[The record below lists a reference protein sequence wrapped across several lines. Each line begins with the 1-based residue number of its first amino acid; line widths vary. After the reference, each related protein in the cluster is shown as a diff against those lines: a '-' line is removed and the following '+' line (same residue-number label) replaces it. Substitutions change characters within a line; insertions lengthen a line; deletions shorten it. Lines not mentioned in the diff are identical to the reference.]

1 MRSSRTGFALLDV
14 IFATLVFGL
23 GGLAAAGLMIR
34 SVRIARNA
42 SELRTTST
50 RMAEVSDSLMWTSGT
65 GAGARVFADGKVRW
79 TSTGALLYLEGWGG
93 DTTGIPIA
101 ELWAPRW

>member
-1 MRSSRTGFALLDV
+1 MRSSRAGFALLDV

-34 SVRIARNA
+34 SGRIAHTA
-42 SELRTTST
+42 SELRRTST
-50 RMAEVSDSLMWTSGT
+50 RMGEVSDSLMWTPAT

-79 TSTGALLYLEGWGG
+79 ASTGAVIHLEGWGG

>member
-1 MRSSRTGFALLDV
+1 MKSGRSGFALLDV

-34 SVRIARNA
+34 SSRIALTA
-42 SELRTTST
+42 SELRRTST
-50 RMAEVSDSLMWTSGT
+50 RMGEVSDSLMWTT
-65 GAGARVFADGKVRW
+65 TAGAGVRVFADGQVRW
-79 TSTGALLYLEGWGG
+79 TSTGPLIHLEGWGV
-93 DTTGIPIA
+93 DTTGNPIA